1 MMLFKIMMATR
12 NKGKVIELK
21 ELLTDF
27 PVEILTWADL
37 SGMPEV
43 EETGATFRENALLK
57 AKAAAEFAHLPS
69 LADDSG
75 LEVDALAGYPGVYSA
90 RFAGEPA
97 SDEKNNGKLRELL
110 RGIPMEQ
117 RTARFVCTIAFVTP
131 DGQVETA
138 EGRCEG
144 VILEEPRGTGGF
156 GYDPLFYVPE
166 LGKTMAELTREEKN
180 KVSHRGK
187 ALRAMLP
194 FLKRFFVKKRLA
206 EQ

>member
-1 MMLFKIMMATR
+1 MTIFKIVMATR
-12 NKGKVIELK
+12 NRGKAIELK
-21 ELLTDF
+21 KLLADF
-27 PVEILTWADL
+27 SVEILTLADL

-75 LEVDALAGYPGVYSA
+75 LEVDALAGQPGVYSA

-97 SDEKNNGKLRELL
+97 SDEKNNHKLLERL
-110 RGIPMEQ
+110 RGIPKEQ
-117 RTARFVCTIAFVTP
+117 RTARFVCTIALVTP
-131 DGQVETA
+131 DGQVEMT

-144 VILEEPRGTGGF
+144 IILEELRGTGGF
-156 GYDPLFYVPE
+156 GYDPLFYVSE
-166 LGKTMAELTREEKN
+166 LGKTMAELTGEEKN
-180 KVSHRGK
+180 EVSHRGK

-194 FLKRFFVKKRLA
+194 FLRRISPKETKP
-206 EQ
+206 

>member
-1 MMLFKIMMATR
+1 MTIFKIVMATR
-12 NKGKVIELK
+12 NRGKAIELK
-21 ELLTDF
+21 KLLADF
-27 PVEILTWADL
+27 SVEILTLADL

-75 LEVDALAGYPGVYSA
+75 LEVDALAGQPGVYSA

-97 SDEKNNGKLRELL
+97 SDEKNNHKLLERL
-110 RGIPMEQ
+110 RGIPKEQ
-117 RTARFVCTIAFVTP
+117 RTARFVCTIALVTP
-131 DGQVETA
+131 DGQVEMT

-144 VILEEPRGTGGF
+144 IILEELRGTGGF
-156 GYDPLFYVPE
+156 GYDPLFYVSE
-166 LGKTMAELTREEKN
+166 LGKTMAELTGEEKN
-180 KVSHRGK
+180 EVSHRGK

-194 FLKRFFVKKRLA
+194 FLRRISPKETKS
-206 EQ
+206 